1 MLFAA
6 AVTVYVYIYACYYP
20 KKYRAAVV
28 SSACKDKALVY
39 AVIRAE
45 SGFNENAVS
54 EKGAV
59 GLMQIKP
66 STAEYV
72 RIKYSLPEGD
82 LKDGEYN
89 ISIGGAY
96 LDYLSGKFSSFSAV
110 VAAYNAGEGRVKE
123 WLNNKSYSSDGV
135 SLSSTPYSETN
146 GYVSRVKKFYNFYK
160 FLAKNT

>member
-1 MLFAA
+1 MSAA
-6 AVTVYVYIYACYYP
+6 ALIVYVYIYAYFFP
-20 KKYRAAVV
+20 NKYRGAVF
-28 SSACKDKALVY
+28 SSACGDKALVY

-54 EKGAV
+54 QKGAV

-72 RIKYSLPEGD
+72 KIKYSLPEGD

-89 ISIGGAY
+89 ILIGGAY
-96 LDYLSGKFSSFSAV
+96 LNYLGERFSSFTSV

-123 WLNNKSYSSDGV
+123 WLKDSRYSKDGV
-135 SLSSTPYSETN
+135 SLSSTPYTETN
-146 GYVSRVKKFYNFYK
+146 RYIFRVKNFYKFYK